1 MNRSYSKIRHIQE
14 ANRKL
19 ENRLLG
25 EQFIGDI
32 QKPEPES
39 KSTEQD
45 LDREYNKSSDDELR
59 TRLESYKNKMDGF
72 LDELKSSGSE
82 IDGTRFLKQV
92 RNQTDQIYWELD
104 EKSEKPLTSF
114 AQLQLDLLKHFRH
127 KLKEQ

>member
-1 MNRSYSKIRHIQE
+1 MKKTIR
-14 ANRKL
+14 L
-19 ENRLLG
+19 TENDLINIVKRVLN
-25 EQFIGDI
+25 EQFNGEI
-32 QKPEPES
+32 QEPES

-45 LDREYNKSSDDELR
+45 LDREYNKSGDDELR

>member
-1 MNRSYSKIRHIQE
+1 
-14 ANRKL
+14 
-19 ENRLLG
+19 
-25 EQFIGDI
+25 
-32 QKPEPES
+32 
-39 KSTEQD
+39 

>member
-1 MNRSYSKIRHIQE
+1 MKKTIR
-14 ANRKL
+14 L
-19 ENRLLG
+19 TENDLINIVKRVLN
-25 EQFIGDI
+25 EQFNGEI
-32 QKPEPES
+32 QEPES

-45 LDREYNKSSDDELR
+45 LDREYNKSGDDELR

-92 RNQTDQIYWELD
+92 RNQTDQIYRELD
-104 EKSEKPLTSF
+104 EKSEKALTSF

>member
-1 MNRSYSKIRHIQE
+1 MKKVIRLTESDLMRIVKRVL
-14 ANRKL
+14 N
-19 ENRLLG
+19 
-25 EQFIGDI
+25 EQFNGEI
-32 QKPEPES
+32 QKPES

-45 LDREYNKSSDDELR
+45 LDRDYNKSSDDELK
-59 TRLESYKNKMDGF
+59 TRFESYKNKMDGF

-114 AQLQLDLLKHFRH
+114 SQLQLGLLKHFRH

>member
-1 MNRSYSKIRHIQE
+1 MKKTIRLTEDDLI
-14 ANRKL
+14 NIVKRVL
-19 ENRLLG
+19 N
-25 EQFIGDI
+25 EQFNGEI
-32 QKPEPES
+32 QEPES

-82 IDGTRFLKQV
+82 IDVARFLKQV
-92 RNQTDQIYWELD
+92 RNQTDQIYRELD
-104 EKSEKPLTSF
+104 EKSEKALTSF
-114 AQLQLDLLKHFRH
+114 ARLQFDLLKHFRH